1 MKIAIM
7 GFGVVGSGVGEV
19 VTKNQDNLIKKCGE
33 TIEISHILDLRDFP
47 DSQFDCFTKDLTIF

>member
-19 VTKNQDNLIKKCGE
+19 VTKNQEMLIKKCGE
-33 TIEISHILDLRDFP
+33 PIEIAHILDLRDFP
-47 DSQFDCFTKDLTIF
+47 DS